1 MDLSKLALAGLLAV
15 SGPALA
21 TPPAQDAPADAPAD
35 TTKAEAGGHAEVH
48 DCAGKNV
55 CKGMGGCKVSED
67 SLKKMAETM
76 GVDAA
81 AAGDAHDCKGL
92 NACKGLG
99 GCSVDVETAQKLKE
113 KMAEGEKQE
122 G

>member
-15 SGPALA
+15 SAPALA
-21 TPPAQDAPADAPAD
+21 GDPPAEEAPAADAKKFEE
-35 TTKAEAGGHAEVH
+35 TKHTEVH
-48 DCAGKNV
+48 DCAGKNI
-55 CKGMGGCKVSED
+55 CKGMGGCKVSQE

-76 GVDAA
+76 GVEVG
-81 AAGDAHDCKGL
+81 AAGVAHDCKGL

-99 GCSVDVETAQKLKE
+99 GCSVDVDTAKKLKE
-113 KMAEGEKQE
+113 KMAGDEKQE